1 MRCVNNWNQRGPG
14 ASVLQPSSG
23 LQPFDNVFGNR
34 NKTPGIC
41 RFLTTRRRTGLLVR
55 RSSRRGGDLRQWG
68 GLLVTIESISSVPE
82 LSLCATQKHGTSFR
96 IMGCESLPVGGHRGA
111 RIGQR
116 QFDFAVARSSQARRT
131 ADMRVDVVKLQ
142 RRLDHARRG
151 IPGDSGRAGTTVAN

>member
-1 MRCVNNWNQRGPG
+1 MRCVNNWNQRRPTR
-14 ASVLQPSSG
+14 SSNPPAACSP
-23 LQPFDNVFGNR
+23 L
-34 NKTPGIC
+34 TTCSGIETRPLAHC